1 MINARILKCWLV
13 VWSVSGMGIMPG
25 GEAAAGEAVQP
36 TPADT
41 AAQESAIAPFNQLL
55 GTWEVTQSVLNQDG
69 SWSVKPQH
77 YRWKF
82 YPILAGE
89 AVQDDWITVDS
100 TGQETVAGTNIR
112 IFNPEENQWHMAW
125 IDKTVRHTA
134 VFTAKNE
141 DGKVLMSGTNARG
154 RNIRNTFYN
163 ITENSFEWQQEW
175 TFDEGQSWVAVARIR
190 GTR

>member
-1 MINARILKCWLV
+1 MRRELMIPALCLWCFVFATAI
-13 VWSVSGMGIMPG
+13 GAGEPFD
-25 GEAAAGEAVQP
+25 GEAGLGA
-36 TPADT
+36 PADT
-41 AAQESAIAPFNQLL
+41 VSSGPIAPFDRLL
-55 GTWEVTQSVLNQDG
+55 GTWEVTQSILNQDG
-69 SWSVKPQH
+69 SWSVKPQK

-82 YPILAGE
+82 YPILEGE
-89 AVQDDWITVDS
+89 AVQDDWIVVDS

-125 IDKTVRHTA
+125 IDKTVRRTA

-141 DGKVLMSGTNARG
+141 DGKVLMEGTNAKG
-154 RNIRNTFYN
+154 RHIRNTFYN
-163 ITENSFEWQQEW
+163 ISENSFEWQQEW